1 MAINVL
7 KTWWGVTKGFFT
19 GGTIGAV
26 IGGNES
32 VAEQVAADEVPSIEE
47 SIRKDEEDKAN

>member
-1 MAINVL
+1 MAISVL